1 MKFPVLPCFFF
12 GSILCFI
19 ALHIT
24 AVPLEVQ
31 LLFLAH
37 SVSLSVSVSRDS
49 SGLFNWDFV
58 VMVRAGMTDFQ
69 WTLQMLLPRAKRV
82 SMIFWY
88 GCMIPASLPT
98 SSWESSGWKN
108 QKTKS
113 STLESEVFGA
123 MYGWSRCAPS
133 TIAVPQVMPRIIA
146 VVYEQTLKCMR
157 LLDILSGHFCPDR
170 AVPHDVKSSHDNTD
184 SLAGV

>member
-1 MKFPVLPCFFF
+1 VVKFPVLPCFFF

-19 ALHIT
+19 ALHMT

-31 LLFLAH
+31 LQCLAH

-58 VMVRAGMTDFQ
+58 VMVRAGMTGFQ
-69 WTLQMLLPRAKRV
+69 WILQMLSLRAKRV

-98 SSWESSGWKN
+98 CKN

-113 STLESEVFGA
+113 SILESKEFGA

-133 TIAVPQVMPRIIA
+133 TIAVPYQIMLPTIA
-146 VVYEQTLKCMR
+146 VLYEQTLKCMR
-157 LLDILSGHFCPDR
+157 LLDILSGNLCHDR
-170 AVPHDVKSSHDNTD
+170 AVPHEGC
-184 SLAGV
+184 L